1 VIALENREAEAYE
14 LTVAEGEEGTRLDLF
29 LAGELSVSRSRAQ
42 QLLAKGAVTSPDA
55 KKIKASL
62 KVQPDMRF
70 SVAMPE
76 PSPSAI
82 VPQDV
87 PFDVVYEDD
96 HIIVLNKPAGVV
108 VHPGA
113 GRPDGTLVN
122 GLMYRYPEIGLIGD
136 AVRPG
141 IVHRLDAGTSG
152 LMVVARSDVA
162 FRRLAEAF
170 QERRVL
176 KEYLGLGV
184 GKLPS
189 REGRVTAP
197 IGRDPHNR
205 LKMCVSLDGREAIT
219 DYAVLWTRARYNLLR
234 LRLHTGRTH
243 QIRVHLRALGCPLDG
258 DLLYGPKDPAQH
270 ILKDRVFLHSW
281 HLGFVHP
288 VTGEPMDFRVPLP
301 PELTAALR
309 VPLSMPADVPS
320 GG

>member
-1 VIALENREAEAYE
+1 MVLENREAETYE
-14 LTVAEGEEGTRLDLF
+14 LTVAESEGGTRLDLF

-42 QLLAKGAVTSPDA
+42 QLLAKGAVTSSDVVKVKA
-55 KKIKASL
+55 ALKI
-62 KVQPDMRF
+62 QPAMRF
-70 SVAMPE
+70 LVTVPAPAPSV
-76 PSPSAI
+76 I
-82 VPQDV
+82 VPQNV
-87 PFDVVYEDD
+87 PFDAVYVDD
-96 HIIVLNKPAGVV
+96 HVIVLNKPAGVV

-162 FRRLAEAF
+162 FRRLTSAF

-176 KEYLGLGV
+176 KEYLGLAV

-189 REGRVTAP
+189 REGRVDAP

-205 LKMCVSLDGREAIT
+205 LKMCVSPDGRDSVT

-288 VTGEPMDFRVPLP
+288 VTGMPMDFRVPLP
-301 PELTAALR
+301 RELTAALR
-309 VPLSMPADVPS
+309 VPLSLPPDVPA
-320 GG
+320 GGG